1 MLARARTENNVGAT
15 DDLSNQLKRCQYYL
29 NFARQELDREFS
41 FNFVYF
47 SDNRRSRKAL
57 ELELEVK
64 CRA

>member
-1 MLARARTENNVGAT
+1 M
-15 DDLSNQLKRCQYYL
+15 
-29 NFARQELDREFS
+29 REFS

-47 SDNRRSRKAL
+47 SDNRPSRKEL

>member
-1 MLARARTENNVGAT
+1 MVLLMTIHQT
-15 DDLSNQLKRCQYYL
+15 QLKRCQYYL

>member
-1 MLARARTENNVGAT
+1 MTIHQT
-15 DDLSNQLKRCQYYL
+15 QLKRCQYYL